1 MSNNL
6 FILTLAMLVVLTLA
20 KPYGERDREIY
31 EEDRRRHGNHYTEGD
46 VSSGGHTGHSGSGR
60 TGGHG
65 QPHHGQGNNGGVHQ
79 GGYQQHGY

>member
-1 MSNNL
+1 
-6 FILTLAMLVVLTLA
+6 MLVVFTLA

-46 VSSGGHTGHSGSGR
+46 VSSGGHSGSGR
-60 TGGHG
+60 TGGQESHG
-65 QPHHGQGNNGGVHQ
+65 PGSQGGVHQ